1 MNEFIISTKG
11 SLWESSCP
19 EHKGERQG
27 SRKGG
32 NMTGAEWILNNKYIY
47 ENGNIKLGLI
57 QLKDIQDATD
67 KFKQQIISEGKE
79 NYYII
84 AMADFGGSF
93 TMQML
98 PIYGDPNKYVTKWF
112 CSTPQGAIDS
122 AKRDRKSVPATLLKG
137 PVDENGNVISR
148 QGSRKG
154 SRKGLKYNWDGVP
167 FEEIEY
173 RLDSPVIDE
182 DIYSM
187 SDEELLQFAED
198 HGLRPE
204 MFTNELPDWAQRDGS
219 RKGSR
224 KGAFDQAMFDWMY
237 DNGMLSEEYEFEETL
252 QDIKNTSNKY
262 HMSFYDAANVYM
274 AALDNQT
281 TEDNAIKRNLKP
293 RIPLTQPPRQG
304 SRKGSRK
311 GKRII
316 HYGIGDYDV
325 SDIDRYIA
333 EGGVPKGI
341 INGMKNRVI
350 TYLMNEKGYS
360 EDDAWSTYDAWA
372 THDNLEYGI
381 PKYEYEDTIN
391 KYREMV
397 GLPPLEDSHKGS
409 RKGSR
414 KGEAGDTDQSQLFI
428 YLYEQ
433 DTTDNNTLRNM
444 WNSLS
449 SDEQDY
455 ILFQFGES
463 RQDFEESFN

>member
-27 SRKGG
+27 SRKG
-32 NMTGAEWILNNKYIY
+32 L
-47 ENGNIKLGLI
+47 
-57 QLKDIQDATD
+57 
-67 KFKQQIISEGKE
+67 
-79 NYYII
+79 
-84 AMADFGGSF
+84 
-93 TMQML
+93 
-98 PIYGDPNKYVTKWF
+98 
-112 CSTPQGAIDS
+112 
-122 AKRDRKSVPATLLKG
+122 R
-137 PVDENGNVISR
+137 
-148 QGSRKG
+148 
-154 SRKGLKYNWDGVP
+154 YNWDGVP

-325 SDIDRYIA
+325 SDVDRYIA

-360 EDDAWSTYDAWA
+360 ENDAWLTYDAWA
-372 THDNLEYGI
+372 TDGNLEYGI
-381 PKYEYEDTIN
+381 PKHMYEDYIN
-391 KYREMV
+391 KYRELV

>member
-11 SLWESSCP
+11 SLWECSCP
-19 EHKGERQG
+19 ECKGKRQGSRKG

-84 AMADFGGSF
+84 AMADFGGTF

-122 AKRDRKSVPATLLKG
+122 AKRDRRSVPATLLKG

-154 SRKGLKYNWDGVP
+154 SRKGLRYNWEGVP

-204 MFTNELPDWAQRDGS
+204 MFTNEL
-219 RKGSR
+219 
-224 KGAFDQAMFDWMY
+224 
-237 DNGMLSEEYEFEETL
+237 
-252 QDIKNTSNKY
+252 
-262 HMSFYDAANVYM
+262 
-274 AALDNQT
+274 
-281 TEDNAIKRNLKP
+281 
-293 RIPLTQPPRQG
+293 
-304 SRKGSRK
+304 
-311 GKRII
+311 
-316 HYGIGDYDV
+316 
-325 SDIDRYIA
+325 
-333 EGGVPKGI
+333 
-341 INGMKNRVI
+341 
-350 TYLMNEKGYS
+350 
-360 EDDAWSTYDAWA
+360 
-372 THDNLEYGI
+372 
-381 PKYEYEDTIN
+381 
-391 KYREMV
+391 
-397 GLPPLEDSHKGS
+397 
-409 RKGSR
+409 
-414 KGEAGDTDQSQLFI
+414 
-428 YLYEQ
+428 
-433 DTTDNNTLRNM
+433 
-444 WNSLS
+444 
-449 SDEQDY
+449 
-455 ILFQFGES
+455 
-463 RQDFEESFN
+463 

>member
-57 QLKDIQDATD
+57 KLKDIQDATD

-84 AMADFGGSF
+84 AMADFGGTF

-122 AKRDRKSVPATLLKG
+122 AKKDRRSVPATLLKG

-154 SRKGLKYNWDGVP
+154 SRKGLRYNWDGVP

-224 KGAFDQAMFDWMY
+224 KG
-237 DNGMLSEEYEFEETL
+237 
-252 QDIKNTSNKY
+252 
-262 HMSFYDAANVYM
+262 
-274 AALDNQT
+274 
-281 TEDNAIKRNLKP
+281 
-293 RIPLTQPPRQG
+293 
-304 SRKGSRK
+304 
-311 GKRII
+311 KRII

-333 EGGVPKGI
+333 EGNVKKGNV
-341 INGMKNRVI
+341 NGDKHQII

-360 EDDAWSTYDAWA
+360 ENDAWLTYDAWA
-372 THDNLEYGI
+372 THDNLVYGI
-381 PKYEYEDTIN
+381 PPRDYENVIN

-397 GLPPLEDSHKGS
+397 GLPPLEDSREGSRKGSRKGSSEDVWERFMGYENASDLQTFNKFCQVFQSVTGHPFDSDYGEEFDNENLAQQIVTKLDNELPGS